1 MLNSFCLVHI
11 EKNKHFCTLNC
22 TVDWDLTH
30 HGLVVVLYG
39 HGDHV
44 DADDEG
50 DKEVQ
55 VVVSAQCVDV
65 EPGW

>member
-1 MLNSFCLVHI
+1 MHGKQSAVMN
-11 EKNKHFCTLNC
+11 
-22 TVDWDLTH
+22 TVNTDLTH
-30 HGLVVVLYG
+30 LRLMVVLYG
-39 HGDHV
+39 HGDHI

-65 EPGW
+65 EPRW

>member
-1 MLNSFCLVHI
+1 MYC
-11 EKNKHFCTLNC
+11 KNKQKCSSLKS
-22 TVDWDLTH
+22 TVNGDLTH
-30 HGLVVVLYG
+30 LGLVVVLYG

-50 DKEVQ
+50 DEEVQ

>member
-1 MLNSFCLVHI
+1 MNR
-11 EKNKHFCTLNC
+11 
-22 TVDWDLTH
+22 DLTH

-65 EPGW
+65 EPSW